1 MKRALEYITPVALF
15 AVWLWVI
22 VSGIEPMASKAN
34 NNRVHALLLG
44 CQLLGNS
51 KDVEQILYFD
61 CNGRIELHKEIDWTS
76 FKD

>member
-1 MKRALEYITPVALF
+1 MV
-15 AVWLWVI
+15 
-22 VSGIEPMASKAN
+22 SKAN

-61 CNGRIELHKEIDWTS
+61 CHGKIELHKEIDWAQEAR
-76 FKD
+76 KGK